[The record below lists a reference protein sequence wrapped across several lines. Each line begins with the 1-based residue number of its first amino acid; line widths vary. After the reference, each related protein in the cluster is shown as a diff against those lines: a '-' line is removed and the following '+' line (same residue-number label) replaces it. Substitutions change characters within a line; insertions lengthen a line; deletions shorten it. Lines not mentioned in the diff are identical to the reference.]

1 MTDDLRGF
9 AYLVTALR
17 TLLFIVGAWL
27 LAILFSLSLP
37 LLLFLPLR
45 QRYAVLTRWS
55 RFTLAWLRLT
65 CRLDYR
71 VSGREQIPDGS
82 AVVLSNHQSAWETL
96 AFQSIFPPHVWVL
109 KRSLLWLP
117 FFGWSL
123 AMLRPI
129 AIDRSG
135 HSRALRQVVDQGR
148 ERLADGMWVVVFP
161 EGTRMPPGTLGPFN
175 PGGAMLAERAGV
187 PVLPVVHDAGS
198 YWPRGGFPIRS
209 GTIQVAIGPP
219 ITTAGRKAKA
229 INRDAEQWIGEAQ
242 PRLGSPTT

>member
-1 MTDDLRGF
+1 MNDDLRGV

-17 TLLFIVGAWL
+17 TLLFIVGEWL

-45 QRYAVLTRWS
+45 RRYAVLTRWS
-55 RFTLAWLRLT
+55 RYTLAWLRLT

-71 VSGREQIPDGS
+71 VSGREHIPGGS

-129 AIDRSG
+129 AIDRGG
-135 HSRALRQVVDQGR
+135 HSKALRQVVDQGR
-148 ERLADGMWVVVFP
+148 ERLAGGMWVVVFP
-161 EGTRMPPGTLGPFN
+161 EGTRMPPGALGPFN

-187 PVLPVVHDAGS
+187 PVVPVVHDAGS
-198 YWPRGGFPIRS
+198 YWPRSGFPIRP

-219 ITTAGRKAKA
+219 IATAGRKAKA
-229 INRDAEQWIGEAQ
+229 INRDAEQWIGETQ